1 MTPRQGTALILASA
15 SPRRLDLLR
24 QAGLEPDRLQ
34 AANVDETPVRGERPR
49 GLAQRLARSKA
60 DVVAASNHGAFILA
74 ADTVVAVGRRILPK
88 ALSRE
93 EAAFC
98 LQTLSGRA
106 HDVITAICLISP
118 DGRRCERVTETRVLF
133 KRLSAPEMDA
143 YLDTGEWNGK
153 AGGYAVQGRAGAL
166 VRRLSGSYTGVV
178 GLPLRETLDALE
190 GLGYRGAEAAR

>member
-1 MTPRQGTALILASA
+1 VTARSGPALILASA

-34 AANVDETPVRGERPR
+34 SADVDETPVRGERPR
-49 GLAQRLARSKA
+49 ELARRLARRKA
-60 DVVAASNHGAFILA
+60 EVVAAENHGAFILA
-74 ADTVVAVGRRILPK
+74 ADTVVAAGRRILPK

-98 LQTLSGRA
+98 LKTLSGRA
-106 HDVITAICLISP
+106 HDVITAICLIGP
-118 DGRRCERVTETRVLF
+118 DGRRCEKTTETRILF
-133 KRLSAPEMDA
+133 KRLSGPEINA
-143 YLDTGEWNGK
+143 YLESGEWSGK

-166 VRRLSGSYTGVV
+166 VMRLSGSYTGVV

-190 GLGYRGAEAAR
+190 GLGYRTAGAAR